1 MDLINIFNYHRA
13 QLHIREYGVVHTG
26 DAEFEWRKRRKV
38 NLITIDMVIKII
50 VVKFECTTEHSN
62 ISSYGY

>member
-26 DAEFEWRKRRKV
+26 DAEFE
-38 NLITIDMVIKII
+38 
-50 VVKFECTTEHSN
+50 
-62 ISSYGY
+62 